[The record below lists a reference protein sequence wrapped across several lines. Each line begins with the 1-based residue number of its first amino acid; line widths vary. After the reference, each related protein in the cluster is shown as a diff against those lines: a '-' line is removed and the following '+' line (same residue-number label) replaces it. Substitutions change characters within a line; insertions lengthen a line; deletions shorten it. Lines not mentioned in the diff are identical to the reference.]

1 MKSQMKVVG
10 CIADESKN
18 EKTVADYMELCL
30 LYDMDFSYDTE
41 GNDMYILHKSLKDG
55 EYTQLYFSQ
64 KDFEMTSAY
73 MDWDGEVLEFSEAQ
87 EFYKILEE
95 VRTSYLQQIYAE
107 YGLIEHPRDRLKRRG
122 NYKKIV
128 SCLKAACRCKGTI
141 EYSGNIIKL
150 VIVGEDQP
158 VSRIAIAI
166 ERGTY
171 KMGALRKQGITIN
184 IPDYESMIMI
194 LKDLES

>member
-64 KDFEMTSAY
+64 NDFEMTSAY

-95 VRTSYLQQIYAE
+95 VRKSYL
-107 YGLIEHPRDRLKRRG
+107 
-122 NYKKIV
+122 V
-128 SCLKAACRCKGTI
+128 ST
-141 EYSGNIIKL
+141 E
-150 VIVGEDQP
+150 
-158 VSRIAIAI
+158 
-166 ERGTY
+166 
-171 KMGALRKQGITIN
+171 
-184 IPDYESMIMI
+184 
-194 LKDLES
+194 